1 MEKYIKIQ
9 DRKFE
14 LFITEEEINSTV
26 ARIAKQINIDFEN
39 SEIIFLSVLSGAM
52 IFTVDLIRMIEVPC
66 KLTFLKVSSYENIK
80 STGNIAKIIGIDIEL
95 TAKNIVLVEDIV
107 DTGLTL
113 TYIMNELKLYS
124 PNILKI
130 ASLLVKPSISRFP
143 YNIDY
148 LGFKIPD
155 YFVVGYGL
163 DYNGYGRNL
172 KSIYKLVE

>member
-1 MEKYIKIQ
+1 MAKRIKII
-9 DRKFE
+9 DREFE
-14 LFITEEEINSTV
+14 IFIKEEEINSAV
-26 ARIAKQINIDFEN
+26 ARIAQQINTDFKN
-39 SEIIFLSVLSGAM
+39 KEIIFLSVLSGAM

-66 KLTFLKVSSYENIK
+66 KLTFLKVTSYENIK
-80 STGNIAKIIGIDIEL
+80 STGSIAKIIGIDVEL
-95 TAKNIVLVEDIV
+95 ASKNVILVEDIV

-124 PNILKI
+124 PKTLKI